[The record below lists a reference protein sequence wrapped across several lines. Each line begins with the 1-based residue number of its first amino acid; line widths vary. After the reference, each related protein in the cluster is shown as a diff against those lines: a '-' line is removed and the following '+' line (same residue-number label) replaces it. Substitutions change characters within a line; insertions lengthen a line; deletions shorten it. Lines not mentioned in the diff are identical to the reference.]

1 MRLPTLK
8 RTAAASK
15 TAFVLTF
22 IAGIAIMGFGVS
34 QTDFPVIYA
43 GTVVATLVPV
53 ALIAL
58 SVWAEWKARRIEQRR
73 EPEPMPCADTGD
85 AALDTYMRPLHRQG
99 LHWTLEL
106 IDEDIEEYG
115 NPWEHH
121 RVAVKLQQHARRC
134 RRVPA

>member
-1 MRLPTLK
+1 MRLATLK
-8 RTAAASK
+8 RTASATKTGFVATILASMAITGLGISE
-15 TAFVLTF
+15 TAIPL
-22 IAGIAIMGFGVS
+22 
-34 QTDFPVIYA
+34 IYA
-43 GTVVATLVPV
+43 GLGVGSIVPV

-58 SVWAEWKARRIEQRR
+58 SVWAEGKARRIEQRR
-73 EPEPMPCADTGD
+73 EPEPTRCADTGD

-99 LHWTLEL
+99 LRWTLEL

-115 NPWEHH
+115 NAWEHH